1 MSTIAVRNRKTS
13 RLVAVSVPTE
23 ILFHVV
29 IGLFSLLC
37 IIPFLF
43 VIIISFSSESSIHT
57 IGFSFLPTQW
67 ATEGYQY
74 VFAVGEQLWRSYFNS
89 FFVSIVGT
97 VLSMFITVLY
107 AYALYRRDFKYHK
120 FFLFFSFFTMIF
132 SGGLAPTYVI
142 SKQML
147 GLHDNYA
154 ALIVPLLVSP
164 FNFIIMRTFFR
175 SFAPDALIEAATID
189 GSSEYRT
196 LFQIIL
202 PISLPG
208 IATVSLLTVIQYWN
222 DWYSALLYL
231 TANDKH
237 IPLQFLLWQMQSNVD
252 FLAQNAS
259 RLPPGIAQNAAQ
271 LPQQS
276 LRMALVVFIVLP
288 IACAYPFFQRYVIAG
303 LTVGAIKE

>member
-1 MSTIAVRNRKTS
+1 MTTTPVKKRINS
-13 RLVAVSVPTE
+13 RLGAVSVPVE
-23 ILFHVV
+23 AMFQIV
-29 IGLFSLLC
+29 IGLFSLFC

-43 VIIISFSSESSIHT
+43 VIIISFSSEQSIQT
-57 IGFSFLPTQW
+57 IGFSFWPTQW
-67 ATEGYQY
+67 STEGFRY

-97 VLSMFITVLY
+97 AISMLITTMY
-107 AYALYRRDFKYHK
+107 AYGLFRRDFKYRN
-120 FFLFFSFFTMIF
+120 FFAFFSFFTMIF

-142 SKQML
+142 SRQLL
-147 GLHDNYA
+147 GLHNNYA

-164 FNFIIMRTFFR
+164 FNFIIMRTFFK
-175 SFAPDALIEAATID
+175 SFVPEALIEAATID

-196 LFQIIL
+196 LFQIIV

-208 IATVSLLTVIQYWN
+208 IATISLLTIIQYWN

-231 TANDKH
+231 ENNDKH
-237 IPLQFLLWQMQSNVD
+237 IPLQFLLWNMQSNVD

-259 RLPPGIAQNAAQ
+259 RLPAGLSQIAAQ

-276 LRMALVVFIVLP
+276 LRMALVVLIVLP
-288 IACAYPFFQRYVIAG
+288 IACAYPFFQRYIIAG
-303 LTVGAIKE
+303 LTVGAVKE